1 MHDIQ
6 KFGYFEDNRVKVLR
20 IDIGTKEREVNL
32 GVILPTEQFGLDKL
46 LQSIDGKTV
55 KKWLENAATK
65 KKKRVKVSDYKMN
78 ILFH

>member
-32 GVILPTEQFGLDKL
+32 GVILPTEHFGLDKL
-46 LQSIDGKTV
+46 LQSIDGKTIQ
-55 KKWLENAATK
+55 KWLENASK
-65 KKKRVKVSDYKMN
+65 KEKVKVCDFN
-78 ILFH
+78 